1 MTRTSLLIVFCLPS
15 FLLADQVTLKN
26 GDHLTGS
33 IVKYDGKNLVLKS
46 EAAGQVTI
54 PWDSV
59 TALTSTDPVTV
70 VLKDGQTIVGT
81 VTTAPDGKIQV
92 ATQAAGQVTAAR
104 DTIVTIRS
112 KAEQAA
118 YDADIDHSRNPRL
131 VDLWTGFLD
140 LSFAKSGGNANTK
153 TFTLNSNASRA
164 TTRDKITVNYTQIFS
179 SSDASGTN
187 LTTASAKRGGV
198 AYNLNINKRWYA
210 FGSVDLENDQ
220 FQDLDL
226 RFSPAGGGGIHVIHS
241 ERTQFDAQLGASLD
255 REFFTTG
262 LHRTSGEILL
272 GEELTHKL
280 FANSSLHEKLTFY
293 PNVSDTG
300 NYRMNFDISAVT
312 VIRKW
317 FSWQASF
324 SDRYLSD
331 PVPGLK
337 KNDELFTTGLRLSFT
352 K

>member
-1 MTRTSLLIVFCLPS
+1 MPRKLIL
-15 FLLADQVTLKN
+15 FLFPTILFADQVSLKN
-26 GDHLTGS
+26 GDKLSGS
-33 IVKYDGKNLVLKS
+33 IVKYDGKNLFLKS
-46 EAAGQVTI
+46 ESAGAVTI

-59 TALTSTDPVTV
+59 TTVIATDPVTV

-81 VTTAPDGKIQV
+81 LTTAADGKIL
-92 ATQAAGQVTAAR
+92 ATTQAAGTVTVPR

-140 LSFAKSGGNANTK
+140 LSFAQSRGNADTK
-153 TFTLNSNASRA
+153 TFTLNTNANRA
-164 TTRDKITVNYTQIFS
+164 TTRDKIGVYYTQIFS
-179 SSDASGTN
+179 ASDASGTN
-187 LTTASAKRGGV
+187 ITTASAKRGGV
-198 AYNLNINKRWYA
+198 SYNLNVNKRWFA
-210 FGSVDLENDQ
+210 FGQVDMENDQ

-226 RFSPAGGGGIHVIHS
+226 RFSPAGGGGVHMINT
-241 ERTQFDAQLGASLD
+241 ERTQFDAQLGAALN

-272 GEELTHKL
+272 GEEFNRKL
-280 FANSSLHEKLTFY
+280 FANSSFQEKLILY
-293 PNVSDTG
+293 PNVSDSG
-300 NYRMNFDISAVT
+300 NYRMNFDTSVSTAV
-312 VIRKW
+312 RKW

-324 SDRYLSD
+324 SDRYLSN
-331 PVPGLK
+331 PVVGRK
-337 KNDELFTTGLRLSFT
+337 KNDVLFTTGVRLSFT